1 LCKNTIIC
9 FNDNSKKLE
18 NNDRTKDLPK
28 EHLVANN
35 CKKDIM
41 KGNFAQHFDKWIVM
55 MMLMIE

>member
-1 LCKNTIIC
+1 MIIQKNWKIMIGQKTFQNYLKNPI
-9 FNDNSKKLE
+9 
-18 NNDRTKDLPK
+18 

-35 CKKDIM
+35 CKKEIM

>member
-1 LCKNTIIC
+1 MIIQKNWKMMIGQKI
-9 FNDNSKKLE
+9 FQNYLKN
-18 NNDRTKDLPK
+18 PI

-35 CKKDIM
+35 CKKEIM

>member
-1 LCKNTIIC
+1 LCKNTIVC

-35 CKKDIM
+35 CKKEIM
-41 KGNFAQHFDKWIVM
+41 KGNFAQHF
-55 MMLMIE
+55 